1 MSCIIKVI
9 LVSVFVLS
17 AFCLASAMT
26 YLVIGKQEDGRSPIA
41 LFLGSVVSCIAFYGT
56 LGLLVYLP

>member
-1 MSCIIKVI
+1 MSFIIKVI

-17 AFCLASAMT
+17 AFCLTSAMT

-41 LFLGSVVSCIAFYGT
+41 LFLGSVVSTVAFFGT
-56 LGLLVYLP
+56 LAILVYLP

>member
-1 MSCIIKVI
+1 MSFIIKVI

-17 AFCLASAMT
+17 AFCLTSAMT

-41 LFLGSVVSCIAFYGT
+41 LFLGSVVSGIAFFGA
-56 LGLLVYLP
+56 LAILVYLP

>member
-1 MSCIIKVI
+1 MIFILKVI

-17 AFCLASAMT
+17 AFCLTSAMT

-41 LFLGSVVSCIAFYGT
+41 LFLGSVVSTVAFFGT
-56 LGLLVYLP
+56 LAILVYLP

>member
-1 MSCIIKVI
+1 MSFIIKVI
-9 LVSVFVLS
+9 LVSVFALS
-17 AFCLASAMT
+17 AFCLTSAMT

-41 LFLGSVVSCIAFYGT
+41 LFLGSVVSGITFYGT

>member
-1 MSCIIKVI
+1 MSFIIKVI

-17 AFCLASAMT
+17 AFCLTSAMT

-41 LFLGSVVSCIAFYGT
+41 LFLGSVVSTVAFFGT
-56 LGLLVYLP
+56 LVILVYLP